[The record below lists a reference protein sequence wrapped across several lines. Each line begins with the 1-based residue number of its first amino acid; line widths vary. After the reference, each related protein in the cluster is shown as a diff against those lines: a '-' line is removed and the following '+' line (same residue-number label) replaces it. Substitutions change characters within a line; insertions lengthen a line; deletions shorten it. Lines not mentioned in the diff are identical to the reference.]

1 MKVERVNNNTAALV
15 SWTPLTLHQARGFP
29 VYFVTYQPTVQ
40 VGQVVCTVNT
50 VNTTEARV
58 QIDDL
63 DPTTKYIITVD
74 VGTAGGKL
82 RGTLAAG

>member
-1 MKVERVNNNTAALV
+1 M
-15 SWTPLTLHQARGFP
+15 
-29 VYFVTYQPTVQ
+29 YFVTYQPSSQPTVQ

-50 VNTTEARV
+50 VNSTEARV

-63 DPTTKYIITVD
+63 DPTTKYIITVE

-82 RGTLAAG
+82 RGTLAAGQCTLPECMSC

>member
-1 MKVERVNNNTAALV
+1 M
-15 SWTPLTLHQARGFP
+15 
-29 VYFVTYQPTVQ
+29 YFVTYQPTVQ

-82 RGTLAAG
+82 RGTLTAGQCMLPECMG